1 MFQPRFLDIVDTT
14 SERDY
19 ISNHTGKTKSKKQN
33 SPFHSDA
40 YSNHDKKG
48 PIKIPSTFLKE
59 EYPTDF
65 AQANPFCAYCG
76 KYISK
81 AISFVVY
88 HCPQRRKKYL
98 LHDSCVK
105 TNEGRYLTLTEA
117 AEARLQSVSFLN
129 HPRSI
134 ALGGK

>member
-1 MFQPRFLDIVDTT
+1 MSQPRFLDIVDTT

-33 SPFHSDA
+33 SPFLSEA
-40 YSNHDKKG
+40 YSKNDQKE
-48 PIKIPSTFLKE
+48 PIKIPSTFFKE

-65 AQANPFCAYCG
+65 AQVNPFCAFCG